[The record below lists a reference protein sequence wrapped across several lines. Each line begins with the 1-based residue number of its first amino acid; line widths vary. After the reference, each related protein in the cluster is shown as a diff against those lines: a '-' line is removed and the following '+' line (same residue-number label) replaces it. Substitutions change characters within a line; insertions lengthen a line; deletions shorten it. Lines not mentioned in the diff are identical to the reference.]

1 MKLKTIN
8 SIICR
13 KFDAWVETITDA
25 TLRQRVKDNTICTG
39 GAICSMLLNEEVNDF
54 DFYFKDFETAK
65 LAAEYYVRKFLD
77 THPKPQMGSGKEC
90 EIFVK
95 TEADLEQENLQ
106 RVKIVVKS
114 VGVANADADNTGYE
128 HYESRPADEAA
139 QYIAKVLD
147 TEPEP
152 KPAEKPDPKTAY
164 APIFLSANA
173 ISLRND
179 VQVVIR
185 FYGDPEQ
192 IHANYDFV
200 HATNYW
206 TSWDRSVHCNQSALL
221 AIMNKDLRYIGSR
234 YPLCSLFRARKF
246 MDRGWKI
253 TAGQLL
259 KIAVNMQRYNLLD
272 IGVLESQLTGVDVA
286 YFTQVIDALKEK
298 NESKV
303 DETYLMQL
311 IDRLF

>member
-13 KFDAWVETITDA
+13 KFDAWVESITDEV
-25 TLRQRVKDNTICTG
+25 LKQRVKDNTVCTG
-39 GAICSMLLNEEVNDF
+39 GAICSMLLGEPINDF
-54 DFYFKDFETAK
+54 DFYFRDAETAK
-65 LAAEYYVRKFLD
+65 MAAKYYVAKFLA
-77 THPKPQMGSGKEC
+77 THPKPQMGSGAEC
-90 EIFVK
+90 EVYVE
-95 TEADLEQENLQ
+95 TVPDNEQPDVE
-106 RVKIVVKS
+106 RVRIVVKS
-114 VGVANADADNTGYE
+114 AGVASEGDNTGYE
-128 HYESRPADEAA
+128 YYESRPADEAA
-139 QYIAKVLD
+139 QCISKVLD
-147 TEPEP
+147 TEPEAK
-152 KPAEKPDPKTAY
+152 KPEKPDPKEAY
-164 APIFLSANA
+164 APVFLSANA

-185 FYGDPEQ
+185 FHGEPGQ

-206 TSWDRSVHCNQSALL
+206 TSWERSVRCNQAALL
-221 AIMNKDLRYIGSR
+221 AIMNKELRYVGSR

-259 KIAVNMQRYNLLD
+259 KIAVNLQRYNLLD
-272 IGVLESQLTGVDVA
+272 VGVLESQLTGVDVA
-286 YFTQVIDALKEK
+286 YFNQVIEAVKQK
-298 NESKV
+298 GESKV
-303 DETYLMQL
+303 DETYLMEL